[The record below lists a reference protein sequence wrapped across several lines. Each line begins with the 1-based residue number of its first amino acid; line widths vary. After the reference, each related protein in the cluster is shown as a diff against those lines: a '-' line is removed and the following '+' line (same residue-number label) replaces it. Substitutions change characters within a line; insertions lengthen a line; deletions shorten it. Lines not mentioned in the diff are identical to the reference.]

1 MFSTSSTTWS
11 PLKIS
16 NSCSTVPAF
25 VTTNVVLPALVVIV
39 EGSNLY
45 SVAVTAIEP
54 GAAAAE
60 LVGAGAVGATA
71 EAPQAAVNRAIDAIE
86 AVASK
91 RTRARRDTG
100 TGSPRVVTASGW
112 IRRSW

>member
-25 VTTNVVLPALVVIV
+25 VTTNVVLPALVVTV
-39 EGSNLY
+39 EGSNVY
-45 SVAVTAIEP
+45 SVAVMAIEP
-54 GAAAAE
+54 GAAE
-60 LVGAGAVGATA
+60 LAGTAAVGAA
-71 EAPQAAVNRAIDAIE
+71 GEGPHAAVSRAIDAIE

-91 RTRARRDTG
+91 RTRARRDAG
-100 TGSPRVVTASGW
+100 TGSPRVVTVSGW
-112 IRRSW
+112 IRRS

>member
-1 MFSTSSTTWS
+1 MFSTSSTTLS

-16 NSCSTVPAF
+16 NSCSTAPTF

-60 LVGAGAVGATA
+60 FAGAPAVGAAA
-71 EAPQAAVNRAIDAIE
+71 EGPHAAVSRAVDAIE
-86 AVASK
+86 AVASR

-100 TGSPRVVTASGW
+100 TGSPRVATASGW
-112 IRRSW
+112 